1 LYTSYVNGFVSN
13 DTINGPLRFFAQANV
28 SGGNGVGTYDAG
40 NDGPDFP
47 TTNFGNTNYFVDV
60 LFTPASFSYELTS
73 VTGDDG
79 CNATGSLQTLN
90 VTSVDCSTLPV
101 SLLGLSA
108 SADGSNRILLK
119 WATSS
124 EQNNKGFEIL
134 RSLDGRSNWQSIG
147 FVNGAGDSYT
157 R

>member
-1 LYTSYVNGFVSN
+1 
-13 DTINGPLRFFAQANV
+13 
-28 SGGNGVGTYDAG
+28 
-40 NDGPDFP
+40 
-47 TTNFGNTNYFVDV
+47 
-60 LFTPASFSYELTS
+60 
-73 VTGDDG
+73 
-79 CNATGSLQTLN
+79 
-90 VTSVDCSTLPV
+90 
-101 SLLGLSA
+101 A

-157 R
+157 RKDYSYADNNLIARRYYYQLKQIDFDGRYKHTALLSANPGGKEGFALEQNFPNPFKSQETTIRFTLPRRTQAQLIVYDM